1 MDAAKRFLSG
11 EVALEAVRYDSRTG
25 LVPVVVQSVAD
36 DSVLMVAYANREALK
51 RTLDTGYAW
60 FWSRSRG
67 EFWQKGATSG
77 NVQRVREVWLD
88 CDNDT
93 VLYRVDAAGPACH
106 TGAASCFYRRLVRR
120 LSEAE
125 RGEGTPAGADRVAQ
139 DGRDGGRAGEG
150 DGGDAAGVDKKGT
163 GPRTSSGPE
172 HLEEGPVSS
181 AAPVADWAVLER
193 LWSTLEARWQQ
204 RPDGSYTSYLF
215 NQGIDKVAKKLGE
228 ESVEVVI
235 AAKNAGA
242 STDFAARGSEL
253 VAESADLLYHLL
265 ALWKACGVTPARV
278 LRELAQRAR

>member
-1 MDAAKRFLSG
+1 MSG

-93 VLYRVDAAGPACH
+93 VLYRVDPAGPACH

-120 LSEAE
+120 LPEAG
-125 RGEGTPAGADRVAQ
+125 RGGEGASASADGVAR
-139 DGRDGGRAGEG
+139 DGRGGSRDGGDGDAPGPDGEG
-150 DGGDAAGVDKKGT
+150 GETRARA
-163 GPRTSSGPE
+163 SSGPVR
-172 HLEEGPVSS
+172 LEVS
-181 AAPVADWAVLER
+181 AAPAADWSVLER
-193 LWSTLEARWQQ
+193 LWATLETRWQQ

-235 AAKNAGA
+235 AAKNAAA
-242 STDFAARGSEL
+242 SADSATGGSEL

-265 ALWKACGVTPARV
+265 ALWKASGVTPSLV
-278 LRELAQRAR
+278 LRELANRAR